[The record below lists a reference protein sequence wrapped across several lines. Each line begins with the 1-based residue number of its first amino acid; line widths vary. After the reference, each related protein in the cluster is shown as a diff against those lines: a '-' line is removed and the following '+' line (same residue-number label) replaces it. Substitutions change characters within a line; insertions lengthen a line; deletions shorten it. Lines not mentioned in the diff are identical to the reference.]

1 MASRARL
8 PPGRAA
14 WRIRPAPVTLTFML
28 FFLTSQQLWIS
39 GAIIIGGGTLLAMLG
54 PAWFAVSWRSID

>member
-1 MASRARL
+1 
-8 PPGRAA
+8 
-14 WRIRPAPVTLTFML
+14 ML

-54 PAWFAVSWRSID
+54 PALVRRFVALARLTINNGLPVSSSQR